1 MLLINNL
8 SFSRNETK
16 IFENLNLSLSNKKII
31 QIKGRNGSGKTT
43 FLKVILNI
51 LEPNNGEVI
60 WKGKNIKKNIF
71 DFYNQTTFIMD
82 NNTSTRELSVE
93 DNINFWR
100 GLSSSK
106 LNNEEIFE
114 LLNKL
119 NIEKYYKT
127 KVMYLSSGERKKLE
141 LIRLILE
148 QKRLWV
154 LDEPFNHLDDLS
166 VEILNQTFL
175 DHINNDGI
183 IILDDYK
190 LKGWWNDGVT
200 KAIDY
205 FIDAKK
211 IKILNCH
218 NLFNYHHQCILQKFE
233 S

>member
-51 LEPNNGEVI
+51 LEPNNGEII

-106 LNNEEIFE
+106 LNNEAIFE

-148 QKRLWV
+148 QKKLWV

-166 VEILNQTFL
+166 VKILNQTFL
-175 DHINNDGI
+175 DHANNDGM
-183 IILDDYK
+183 ILFASHYDPMINN
-190 LKGWWNDGVT
+190 LETLV
-200 KAIDY
+200 
-205 FIDAKK
+205 
-211 IKILNCH
+211 LN
-218 NLFNYHHQCILQKFE
+218 
-233 S
+233 

>member
-16 IFENLNLSLSNKKII
+16 IFENLNLSLNNKKII

-51 LEPNNGEVI
+51 LEPNNGEII

-71 DFYNQTTFIMD
+71 DFYKQTTFIMD

-106 LNNEEIFE
+106 LNNEEIFK

-119 NIEKYYKT
+119 SIEKYYKT

-148 QKRLWV
+148 QKKLWV

-166 VEILNQTFL
+166 IEILNQTFL
-175 DHINNDGI
+175 DHVNNDGM
-183 IILDDYK
+183 ILFASHYDPMI
-190 LKGWWNDGVT
+190 N
-200 KAIDY
+200 
-205 FIDAKK
+205 
-211 IKILNCH
+211 
-218 NLFNYHHQCILQKFE
+218 NLETLVL

>member
-51 LEPNNGEVI
+51 LEPNNGEII

-71 DFYNQTTFIMD
+71 DFYKQTTFIMD

-148 QKRLWV
+148 QKKLWV

-166 VEILNQTFL
+166 IEILNQTFL
-175 DHINNDGI
+175 DHINNDGM
-183 IILDDYK
+183 ILFASHYDPMI
-190 LKGWWNDGVT
+190 N
-200 KAIDY
+200 
-205 FIDAKK
+205 
-211 IKILNCH
+211 
-218 NLFNYHHQCILQKFE
+218 NLETLVL

>member
-51 LEPNNGEVI
+51 LEPNNGEII

-71 DFYNQTTFIMD
+71 DFYKQTTFIMD

-119 NIEKYYKT
+119 NIEKYYKS
-127 KVMYLSSGERKKLE
+127 KVMYLSSGEKKKLE

-148 QKRLWV
+148 QKKLWV

-166 VEILNQTFL
+166 IEILNQTFL
-175 DHINNDGI
+175 DHINNDGM
-183 IILDDYK
+183 ILFASHYDPMI
-190 LKGWWNDGVT
+190 N
-200 KAIDY
+200 
-205 FIDAKK
+205 
-211 IKILNCH
+211 
-218 NLFNYHHQCILQKFE
+218 NLETLVL

>member
-51 LEPNNGEVI
+51 LEPNNGEII

-82 NNTSTRELSVE
+82 NNTSTRELSVK

-106 LNNEEIFE
+106 LKKDEIFK
-114 LLNKL
+114 LLKKL
-119 NIEKYYKT
+119 DIEKYYKT

-141 LIRLILE
+141 LLRLILE
-148 QKRLWV
+148 QKKLWV

-166 VEILNQTFL
+166 IEILNQTFI
-175 DHINNDGI
+175 DHVNNNGI
-183 IILDDYK
+183 ILFASHFDPNI
-190 LKGWWNDGVT
+190 
-200 KAIDY
+200 I
-205 FIDAKK
+205 
-211 IKILNCH
+211 
-218 NLFNYHHQCILQKFE
+218 NLETLEFN
-233 S
+233 

>member
-16 IFENLNLSLSNKKII
+16 IFENLNLSLRNKKII

-51 LEPNNGEVI
+51 LEPKSGEII
-60 WKGKNIKKNIF
+60 WKGKNVKKNIF
-71 DFYNQTTFIMD
+71 YFYSQTTFIMD

-106 LNNEEIFE
+106 LNKEEIFE
-114 LLNKL
+114 LLKKL

-141 LIRLILE
+141 LLRLILE
-148 QKRLWV
+148 QKKLWI
-154 LDEPFNHLDDLS
+154 LDEPFNHLDELS

-175 DHINNDGI
+175 DHVNNDGM
-183 IILDDYK
+183 ILFASHYNPMINN
-190 LKGWWNDGVT
+190 LETLV
-200 KAIDY
+200 
-205 FIDAKK
+205 
-211 IKILNCH
+211 LN
-218 NLFNYHHQCILQKFE
+218 
-233 S
+233 

>member
-51 LEPNNGEVI
+51 LEPNNGEI
-60 WKGKNIKKNIF
+60 FWKGKNIKKNIF
-71 DFYNQTTFIMD
+71 DFYKQTTFIMD

-148 QKRLWV
+148 QKKLWV

-166 VEILNQTFL
+166 IEILNQTFL
-175 DHINNDGI
+175 DHINNDGM
-183 IILDDYK
+183 ILFASHYDPMI
-190 LKGWWNDGVT
+190 N
-200 KAIDY
+200 
-205 FIDAKK
+205 
-211 IKILNCH
+211 
-218 NLFNYHHQCILQKFE
+218 NLETLVL

>member
-16 IFENLNLSLSNKKII
+16 IFENLNLSLSNKQII

-51 LEPNNGEVI
+51 LEPKSGEII
-60 WKGKNIKKNIF
+60 WKGSNVKKNIF

-106 LNNEEIFE
+106 LSKDEIFK
-114 LLNKL
+114 LLKKL
-119 NIEKYYKT
+119 DIEKYYKT
-127 KVMYLSSGERKKLE
+127 KVMFLSSGERKKLE
-141 LIRLILE
+141 LLRLILE
-148 QKRLWV
+148 QKKLWV

-166 VEILNQTFL
+166 IEILNQTFL
-175 DHINNDGI
+175 DHVNNNGL
-183 IILDDYK
+183 ILFASHFDP
-190 LKGWWNDGVT
+190 
-200 KAIDY
+200 
-205 FIDAKK
+205 K
-211 IKILNCH
+211 IS
-218 NLFNYHHQCILQKFE
+218 NLETFEFN
-233 S
+233 

>member
-31 QIKGRNGSGKTT
+31 QVKGRNGSGKTT

-51 LEPNNGEVI
+51 LEPKSGEII
-60 WKGKNIKKNIF
+60 WKGKNVKKNIF
-71 DFYNQTTFIMD
+71 DFYSQTTFIMD

-114 LLNKL
+114 LLKKL
-119 NIEKYYKT
+119 DIEKYYKT

-141 LIRLILE
+141 LLRLIFE
-148 QKRLWV
+148 EKKLWV

-166 VEILNQTFL
+166 IEILNQTFL
-175 DHINNDGI
+175 DHINNDGMILFASHFNPI
-183 IILDDYK
+183 IS
-190 LKGWWNDGVT
+190 
-200 KAIDY
+200 
-205 FIDAKK
+205 
-211 IKILNCH
+211 
-218 NLFNYHHQCILQKFE
+218 NLETLVMK
-233 S
+233 

>member
-8 SFSRNETK
+8 SFSRNNIK
-16 IFENLNLSLSNKKII
+16 IFENINLSLNNKQII

-51 LEPNNGEVI
+51 LEPNSGEII

-93 DNINFWR
+93 DNINFWK
-100 GLSSSK
+100 GLTSSK

-114 LLNKL
+114 LLKKL
-119 NIEKYYKT
+119 NIVKYYKT

-141 LIRLILE
+141 LLRLILE
-148 QKRLWV
+148 QKKLWI

-166 VEILNQTFL
+166 IEILNQTFL
-175 DHINNDGI
+175 DHINNGGM
-183 IILDDYK
+183 ILFASHYDP
-190 LKGWWNDGVT
+190 
-200 KAIDY
+200 AINN
-205 FIDAKK
+205 IET
-211 IKILNCH
+211 LN
-218 NLFNYHHQCILQKFE
+218 FN
-233 S
+233 

>member
-51 LEPNNGEVI
+51 LEPNNGEII

-71 DFYNQTTFIMD
+71 DFYKQTTFIMD

-114 LLNKL
+114 LLDKL
-119 NIEKYYKT
+119 NIKKYYKT

-148 QKRLWV
+148 QKKLWI

-166 VEILNQTFL
+166 IEILNQTFL
-175 DHINNDGI
+175 DHVNNDGM
-183 IILDDYK
+183 ILFASHYDPMI
-190 LKGWWNDGVT
+190 N
-200 KAIDY
+200 
-205 FIDAKK
+205 
-211 IKILNCH
+211 
-218 NLFNYHHQCILQKFE
+218 NLETLVL